1 MSDIVKKE
9 VITDGSLVKQLGKIT
24 WNIINNAYKNGNFS
38 VEVLENDKVLYC
50 MGLAK
55 VEHNI
60 DVEGAG
66 GLSFAGFLQY
76 TKTHDVSGKN
86 VVLVNSGGNV
96 LKEKL
101 ENAVDFYKKVVL
113 LN

>member
-1 MSDIVKKE
+1 
-9 VITDGSLVKQLGKIT
+9 
-24 WNIINNAYKNGNFS
+24 
-38 VEVLENDKVLYC
+38 

-55 VEHNI
+55 TEHNI

-76 TKTHDVSGKN
+76 AKTHDVKNKN

-96 LKEKL
+96 LQGMQQK
-101 ENAVDFYKKVVL
+101 AVDFYKKNSFEMVF
-113 LN
+113 